1 MHVHV
6 SVLHVGDLLF
16 AGLLPPIGSNDD
28 IPNPS
33 AKYNYSGAR
42 VEVCLCTCVDACE
55 HSTIQL
61 KHMYV
66 LTYRHIYGLSIYY
79 I

>member
-42 VEVCLCTCVDACE
+42 VEYAHV
-55 HSTIQL
+55 
-61 KHMYV
+61 
-66 LTYRHIYGLSIYY
+66 
-79 I
+79 